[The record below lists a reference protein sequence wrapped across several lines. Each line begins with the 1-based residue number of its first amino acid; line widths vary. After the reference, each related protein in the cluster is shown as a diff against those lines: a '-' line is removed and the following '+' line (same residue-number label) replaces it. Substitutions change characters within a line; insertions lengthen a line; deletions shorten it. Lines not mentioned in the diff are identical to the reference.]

1 MIFAIDQLFMSTLKP
16 SISKGTRDFS
26 PAILSKRNYLK
37 AHMTAAFES
46 FGFQPIET
54 PSFERS
60 ETLLGK
66 YGEEGD
72 RLIFKILNSGDKV
85 KKADLEAFKKG
96 DLVKFS
102 DSLSQKAL
110 RYDLT
115 VPFARYVAQYQNE
128 ITFPFRRYQMQT
140 VWRADRPQFGRFQ
153 EFLQCDADVVGERSL
168 WQEVEGVLLYDRV
181 FSKLNLKG
189 IQIHLNH
196 RKILAGI
203 AQCIGAESELL
214 YFTVTLDKLSK
225 IGKEGVVNELQSRGF
240 SADTIER
247 LQPFLSLKGDFETQL
262 SAVAQALKGIEI
274 AQEGIE
280 ELKFIYFQLNRQ
292 SLKSVSLIFDLTL
305 ARGLNYYTGLILE
318 VMPPKVIKTGSIGG
332 GGRYDKLTDLF
343 GLKNTSGFGISFGF
357 DRIFLVLE
365 ELDLFPTS
373 LDNNTQLMFLN
384 FGDDLASFCFDQL
397 IKLRDHEFPCE
408 LYPRPAKLKKQ
419 LNYANQRSIPYVVIL
434 GSEEMKKEVFVLKNM
449 VNGSQ
454 EEYPIAQMF
463 ELVNKL
469 I

>member
-1 MIFAIDQLFMSTLKP
+1 MSTIKP

-26 PAILSKRNYLK
+26 PAVLSKRNYLK
-37 AHMTAAFES
+37 TQLISAFES
-46 FGFQPIET
+46 YGFQPIET

-85 KKADLEAFKKG
+85 KKADLEAFNKG
-96 DLVKFS
+96 ELGKFS

-115 VPFARYVAQYQNE
+115 VPFARYVSQYQNE
-128 ITFPFRRYQMQT
+128 IIFPFRRYQMQT
-140 VWRADRPQFGRFQ
+140 VWRADRPQHGRFQ
-153 EFLQCDADVVGERSL
+153 EFIQCDADVVGDRSL

-189 IQIHLNH
+189 VQIHLNH

-203 AQCIGAESELL
+203 AQYIGAESQLL
-214 YFTVTLDKLSK
+214 NFTVALDKLSK
-225 IGKEGVVNELQSRGF
+225 IGIEGVINELQSKGF
-240 SADTIER
+240 PAIAIER

-262 SAVAQALKGIEI
+262 SAVAKALKGIKI

-280 ELKFIYFQLNRQ
+280 ELKFIYSKSNRQ
-292 SLKSVSLIFDLTL
+292 SLKSLSLVFDVTL

-318 VMPPKVIKTGSIGG
+318 VMPPKGIKMGAIGG

-365 ELDLFPTS
+365 ELDLFPNS
-373 LDNNTQLMFLN
+373 LNQNTQLMFLN
-384 FGDDLASFCFDQL
+384 FGDDSASFCFDQL
-397 IKLRDHEFPCE
+397 IKLRDQEFPCE
-408 LYPRPAKLKKQ
+408 LYPKPSKLKKQ

-434 GSEEMKKEVFVLKNM
+434 GSEEIQKEVFVLKNM
-449 VNGSQ
+449 VSGSQ
-454 EEYPIAQMF
+454 EEHPITHMF
-463 ELVNKL
+463 ELIKKL
-469 I
+469 N